1 MRQLEECL
9 LCGISIE
16 TYWNST
22 QAEIV
27 LMMKAHKKRE
37 QYEMQKQASLLYT
50 HADLIG
56 ISVYKRLFGD
66 NKMPD
71 FKTAFGYLFE
81 NEVPEES
88 ESVQMDAELETSK
101 MRLMQYIDRYNQA
114 REREVRGNDE

>member
-9 LCGISIE
+9 PCGISIE

-22 QAEIV
+22 QAAIV

-56 ISVYKRLFGD
+56 ISVSRLFGD

>member
-9 LCGISIE
+9 PCGISIE

-56 ISVYKRLFGD
+56 ISVSRLFGD

-71 FKTAFGYLFE
+71 FKTAFGHLFE
-81 NEVPEES
+81 DEEAKES
-88 ESVQMDAELETSK
+88 EAVMDAELETSK
-101 MRLMQYIDRYNQA
+101 MRLMQYIDRYNQYK
-114 REREVRGNDE
+114 RQVNENGK